1 MKKNI
6 LMTLVLL
13 TYLGCSEKEP
23 TPKAPLKENVDVN
36 KTVLETTTRTTSNA
50 TLSPDFIPE
59 HIKHSHIEV
68 VEHY

>member
-23 TPKAPLKENVDVN
+23 TPKAPLKEGVDVN
-36 KTVLETTTRTTSNA
+36 KTVLETTPKTTV
-50 TLSPDFIPE
+50 LSPDFVPE
-59 HIKHSHIEV
+59 HIRRSHIEV
-68 VEHY
+68 VKHY